1 VQVHYPLFEPVE
13 GEYANYTDCYY
24 DAAGK
29 LMCQLY
35 QNFTYQNYISPHQI
49 NVTCDFTD
57 WDYNVSSGR
66 VYRRSMIVDTMNRLV
81 IGGGWTNFWYPLW
94 IETNISQGSTVN
106 LWDEPQKVTA
116 SRLFKN
122 TIDCWEIPYYTWYGK
137 LVPLYDKAS
146 GLMIKNEY
154 VYRPSPIF
162 DIRLPYYREVL
173 SLVGTDIQIST
184 GKRQIAVVDLTCPRT
199 FVRQNLTV
207 PIKVTV
213 ENQGVYPETANI
225 TVFASSTPLSSQTC
239 WLDIGDSLELN
250 CDWNTAGFAYGN
262 YTLEAMATLLE
273 QANTSSGYSGGWI
286 IVSDPPVASF
296 NWSPSLPRTSES
308 ITFDALSSSAGWN
321 DTNTLVLYSWDF
333 GDGNITVTPSALTT
347 HVYAVAMAY
356 DVSLMVT
363 DSGDMTD
370 LTWREVRVKVMG
382 DINNDDTVNM
392 GDIVILVNGFGSY
405 PGHSRW
411 NTVADLDQNQ
421 RIDLHDIVIA
431 LLNFGKTYRT

>member
-1 VQVHYPLFEPVE
+1 
-13 GEYANYTDCYY
+13 
-24 DAAGK
+24 
-29 LMCQLY
+29 
-35 QNFTYQNYISPHQI
+35 
-49 NVTCDFTD
+49 
-57 WDYNVSSGR
+57 
-66 VYRRSMIVDTMNRLV
+66 
-81 IGGGWTNFWYPLW
+81 
-94 IETNISQGSTVN
+94 
-106 LWDEPQKVTA
+106 
-116 SRLFKN
+116 
-122 TIDCWEIPYYTWYGK
+122 
-137 LVPLYDKAS
+137 
-146 GLMIKNEY
+146 MIKNEY